1 MPSHRTRSRVRRLA
15 IAPALVVVIGSALEV
30 PAQAEPGLPPFQGP
44 IFFRPGN
51 LLVSTSYY
59 QANPDIITPGVTQ
72 LPPGC
77 TGSNCV
83 TAVANGQYPYVFNND
98 SVDGSF
104 GVTSPLVLDQL
115 TPWGSF
121 VNSLELP
128 NSSQPWA
135 KHSDQI
141 VTSFSSKSEGALN
154 LSTDGRYVTFVDY
167 EAPVGAID
175 VSNSNTPGVIDPTNP
190 VPGVYYRV
198 VAQLDGRGRLGFT
211 ETNAYSGNNG
221 RAAILN
227 NGPEAP
233 AGGLFYTAGNAGNGS
248 GAQPAGIV
256 VGAGAQVMQPANQP
270 EAAQNPGLPTP
281 VGSFSVTQ
289 LGDKADKIGKDDN
302 FRGLTIYNNVLYFT
316 KGSGSNGVN
325 TVYFVD
331 TTGQACPTGGVG
343 LPPPGATLP
352 AASIPY
358 DFSTVASTGLNSNMC
373 ILNGLPTTLAK
384 STTWFPFGIWFAN
397 PTTLYVAD
405 EGDGVNTTRPPPA
418 RTPTPLLKLRPGY
431 RSGCSTRALRAGS
444 WRTPWTTASTW
455 ASRTPSRATPP
466 ASTQAP
472 GAAGSRGRQPPTA
485 CGTSR
490 VRSTATAP

>member
-1 MPSHRTRSRVRRLA
+1 MPSHRTRSRARRLA

-44 IFFRPGN
+44 VFIRPGN

-59 QANPDIITPGVTQ
+59 DANPDIITPGVTQ

-77 TGSNCV
+77 TGSNCA

-121 VNSLELP
+121 VGSLELP

-135 KHSDQI
+135 KHGDQI

-154 LSTDGRYVTFVDY
+154 LSTDGRYVTFIDY

-175 VSNSNTPGVIDPTNP
+175 VSNSNTPGVIDSTNP
-190 VPGVYYRV
+190 VPGAYYRV

-227 NGPEAP
+227 DGPGAP
-233 AGGLFYTAGNAGNGS
+233 AGGVYYTAGNAGNGS

-256 VGAGAQVMQPANQP
+256 VGAGAQIMQPAGQP
-270 EAAQNPGLPTP
+270 EAAQTPGLPTP
-281 VGSFSVTQ
+281 VGSFNVTQ
-289 LGDKADKIGKDDN
+289 LGDKVDKIGKDDN
-302 FRGLTIYNNVLYFT
+302 FRGLTIYNNVVYFT
-316 KGSGSNGVN
+316 KGSGGNGVN
-325 TVYFVD
+325 TVYFID
-331 TTGQACPTGGVG
+331 TTGKACPTGGVG
-343 LPPPGATLP
+343 LPQPGATLP
-352 AASIPY
+352 TSSIPY
-358 DFSTVASTGLNSNMC
+358 DLSTVAANGLTTNMC
-373 ILNGLPTTLAK
+373 ILKGLPTTLAK
-384 STTWFPFGIWFAN
+384 T
-397 PTTLYVAD
+397 
-405 EGDGVNTTRPPPA
+405 
-418 RTPTPLLKLRPGY
+418 
-431 RSGCSTRALRAGS
+431 
-444 WRTPWTTASTW
+444 TTAVPLRHLVRQPDD
-455 ASRTPSRATPP
+455 AV
-466 ASTQAP
+466 
-472 GAAGSRGRQPPTA
+472 RGRR
-485 CGTSR
+485 G
-490 VRSTATAP
+490 